1 MNTLVSDS
9 ETRGEAELTVL
20 APVFLRRA
28 DAANYLQQKYG
39 LRCAKQTLA
48 KFAVLG
54 GGPVFRNAGRVPLYA
69 PKDLD
74 EWALSRVGKPRK
86 STSTLV
92 DAATA

>member
-1 MNTLVSDS
+1 MNAMVSNS
-9 ETRGEAELTVL
+9 ESRGETELRAL

-28 DAANYLQQKYG
+28 DAADYLQQKYG

-48 KFAVLG
+48 KLAVLG

-74 EWALSRVGKPRK
+74 DWALSRIGKPRT

-92 DAATA
+92 DAAIA

>member
-1 MNTLVSDS
+1 MNTLVSNS
-9 ETRGEAELTVL
+9 ETRGEAEPTAL

-48 KFAVLG
+48 KLAVLG

-74 EWALSRVGKPRK
+74 EWALSRIGKPRT

-92 DAATA
+92 DAVTA

>member
-1 MNTLVSDS
+1 MNTLISNS
-9 ETRGEAELTVL
+9 ETRSEAAVSVS

-48 KFAVLG
+48 KLAVLG

-74 EWALSRVGKPRK
+74 EWALSRIGRPRT

-92 DAATA
+92 DVATA